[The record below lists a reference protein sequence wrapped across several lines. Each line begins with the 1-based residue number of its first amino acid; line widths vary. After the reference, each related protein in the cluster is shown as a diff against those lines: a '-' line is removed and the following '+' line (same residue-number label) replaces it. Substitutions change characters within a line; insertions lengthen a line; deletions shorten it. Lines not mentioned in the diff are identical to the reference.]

1 MSHTHERCMKALTL
15 LLAASIALAQKPHDN
30 NWVLTFADEFDG
42 AELDLAKWSPH
53 EPGGQARD
61 AHPEAIT
68 VSGGQLH
75 VTARRANK
83 GYVQGIVTTFGT
95 FAQRYGRFEIRC
107 RVPAGRGLR
116 AIVSLRP
123 VALAPLPSIGLLE
136 VNGATPSTI
145 SFANDWGT
153 EQTRRS
159 FGDSFPAPDL
169 SAGFHTIAIEW
180 DRDKILWSIDGKDK
194 FQSLDGVPRQSMFLA
209 LELAVGGG
217 TGSLAARTPD
227 ASTAFPASFDIDY
240 VRIYQHK

>member
-1 MSHTHERCMKALTL
+1 MKAWIL
-15 LLAASIALAQKPHDN
+15 LLAASISLAQKPQD

-61 AHPEAIT
+61 AHPEAI
-68 VSGGQLH
+68 SIGGGQLH

-83 GYVQGIVTTFGT
+83 GYIQGIVTTFGT

-107 RVPAGRGLR
+107 RVPAGRGVR

-123 VALAPLPSIGLLE
+123 VPLAPLPVIQLLE
-136 VNGATPSTI
+136 VNGATPSTVA
-145 SFANDWGT
+145 FANDWGT
-153 EQTRRS
+153 EQTIRV

-169 SAGFHTIAIEW
+169 SAGFHTIAVEW
-180 DRDKILWSIDGKDK
+180 DENKILWSIDGKDK

-217 TGSLAARTPD
+217 GGSVLARTPD
-227 ASTAFPASFDIDY
+227 DSTHFPASFDIDY

>member
-1 MSHTHERCMKALTL
+1 ML
-15 LLAASIALAQKPHDN
+15 LLVPVVPVLLLAQKPPDR
-30 NWVLTFADEFDG
+30 NWVLTFADEFNG
-42 AELDLAKWSPH
+42 TELDLAKWSPH
-53 EPGGQARD
+53 EPGGQALDSQPD
-61 AHPEAIT
+61 AVT
-68 VSGGQLH
+68 LSGGQLH
-75 VTARRANK
+75 VTARRAAK
-83 GYVQGIVTTFGT
+83 GYIPGIVTTFGT

-123 VALAPLPSIGLLE
+123 VPLAPLPGVEILE
-136 VNGATPSTI
+136 VNGSAPSTI
-145 SFANDWGT
+145 SFGNDWGT

-180 DRDKILWSIDGKDK
+180 DETKILWSIDGKDK
-194 FQSLDGVPRQSMFLA
+194 FQSVDGVPRQSMFLA

-227 ASTAFPASFDIDY
+227 ESTLFPASLDIDY
-240 VRIYQHK
+240 IRVYQRK

>member
-1 MSHTHERCMKALTL
+1 MRCLLFLIPLLIPAL
-15 LLAASIALAQKPHDN
+15 LLAQKSREN

-42 AELDLAKWSPH
+42 TQLDLAKWSPH
-53 EPGGQARD
+53 EPGGPARD

-68 VSGGQLH
+68 LSGGQLH
-75 VTARRANK
+75 VTARHASK
-83 GYVQGIVTTFGT
+83 GYVPGIVTTFGT

-123 VALAPLPSIGLLE
+123 VPLAPLPAVGLLE
-136 VNGATPSTI
+136 VNGAAPSTI

-153 EQTRRS
+153 DQTRRS

-180 DRDKILWSIDGKDK
+180 DQDKILWSIDGKDK

-227 ASTAFPASFDIDY
+227 TSTPFPASLDIDY
-240 VRIYQHK
+240 IHVYQHK

>member
-1 MSHTHERCMKALTL
+1 MKSSLVNALPL
-15 LLAASIALAQKPHDN
+15 LLIPALLLAQKPHDG

-68 VSGGQLH
+68 IGGGQLH
-75 VTARRANK
+75 LTARRTGT
-83 GYVQGIVTTFGT
+83 GYIPGIVTTFGT

-123 VALAPLPSIGLLE
+123 VALAPLPTIGLLE
-136 VNGATPSTI
+136 VSGAAPSTI
-145 SFANDWGT
+145 SFGNDWGT

-159 FGDSFPAPDL
+159 FGDSFPAPDF

-180 DRDKILWSIDGKDK
+180 DENKILWQIDGKDK
-194 FQSLDGVPRQSMFLA
+194 FQSLDGVPRQSMFLS

-217 TGSLAARTPD
+217 AGSLAARTPD
-227 ASTAFPASFDIDY
+227 DSTHFPASFDIDY
-240 VRIYQHK
+240 IRVYQHK

>member
-1 MSHTHERCMKALTL
+1 VNALSLILIPAL
-15 LLAASIALAQKPHDN
+15 LLAQKPHDS

-42 AELDLAKWSPH
+42 AELDLGKWSPH

-68 VSGGQLH
+68 LGGGQLH

-116 AIVSLRP
+116 ASVSLRP
-123 VALAPLPSIGLLE
+123 VPLAPLPAIGLLE
-136 VNGATPSTI
+136 VYGATPSTI
-145 SFANDWGT
+145 LFADDWGT
-153 EQTRRS
+153 EQTHRS

-169 SAGFHTIAIEW
+169 SDGFHIIAIEW
-180 DRDKILWSIDGKDK
+180 DQDKILWSIDGKDK
-194 FQSLDGVPRQSMFLA
+194 FQSVDGVPRQSMFLA

-217 TGSLAARTPD
+217 AGSLSARTPD
-227 ASTAFPASFDIDY
+227 GSTSFPASFDIDY
-240 VRIYQHK
+240 IRVYQHK

>member
-1 MSHTHERCMKALTL
+1 VNALPLVLVLIPAL
-15 LLAASIALAQKPHDN
+15 LLAQKPAEKSA
-30 NWVLTFADEFDG
+30 WVLTFADEFDG
-42 AELDLAKWSPH
+42 GELDLAKWSPH

-68 VSGGQLH
+68 LSGGQLH

-123 VALAPLPSIGLLE
+123 VPLATLPAINLLE
-136 VNGATPSTI
+136 ASGATPTTI
-145 SFANDWGT
+145 SFANDWGS

-180 DRDKILWSIDGKDK
+180 DQDKILWSIDGKDK
-194 FQSLDGVPRQSMFLA
+194 FQSVDGVPRQSMFLS

-227 ASTAFPASFDIDY
+227 ASTTFPASFDIDY
-240 VRIYQHK
+240 IRVYQHK

>member
-1 MSHTHERCMKALTL
+1 MNTLSL
-15 LLAASIALAQKPHDN
+15 LLISALLLAQKPAEKGLP
-30 NWVLTFADEFDG
+30 WVLTFADEFDG

-53 EPGGQARD
+53 APGGQAVD

-68 VSGGQLH
+68 ITGGQLH
-75 VTARRANK
+75 VTARRSGK

-123 VALAPLPSIGLLE
+123 VPLATLPAIGLLE

-145 SFANDWGT
+145 SFADDWGT
-153 EQTRRS
+153 EQTHRS

-169 SAGFHTIAIEW
+169 SAGFHTVAIEW
-180 DRDKILWSIDGKDK
+180 DQDKIVWSIDGKDK
-194 FQSLDGVPRQSMFLA
+194 FQSLDGAPRQSMFLA

-217 TGSLAARTPD
+217 AGSLAARTPD
-227 ASTAFPASFDIDY
+227 ASTPFPASFDIDY
-240 VRIYQHK
+240 IRVYQRK

>member
-1 MSHTHERCMKALTL
+1 MSAFL
-15 LLAASIALAQKPHDN
+15 LAQKPHDT
-30 NWVLTFADEFDG
+30 NWVLTFADEFD
-42 AELDLAKWSPH
+42 ATELDLAKWSPH

-61 AHPEAIT
+61 ANSEAIT
-68 VSGGQLH
+68 ISNGQLH
-75 VTARRANK
+75 ITARRTTK
-83 GYVQGIVTTFGT
+83 GYVQGVVTTFGT

-123 VALAPLPSIGLLE
+123 VALAALPAISLLE
-136 VNGATPSTI
+136 VNGAAPSTI

-169 SAGFHTIAIEW
+169 SAGFHIIAIEW
-180 DRDKILWSIDGKDK
+180 DENKILWSIDGKDK
-194 FQSLDGVPRQSMFLA
+194 FQSQDGVPRQSMFLA

-227 ASTAFPASFDIDY
+227 DSTPFPASFDIDY
-240 VRIYQHK
+240 VRVYQQR

>member
-1 MSHTHERCMKALTL
+1 MFALL
-15 LLAASIALAQKPHDN
+15 LAQKPVDKSFP
-30 NWVLTFADEFDG
+30 WALTFSDEFDG
-42 AELDLAKWSPH
+42 TELDLARWSPH

-68 VSGGQLH
+68 IGGGQLH

-83 GYVQGIVTTFGT
+83 GYIPGIVTTFGT

-123 VALAPLPSIGLLE
+123 VPLAALPAIGMLE
-136 VNGATPSTI
+136 VNGATPSAI
-145 SFANDWGT
+145 SFDNDWGT

-169 SAGFHTIAIEW
+169 SAGFHTIGIEW
-180 DRDKILWSIDGKDK
+180 DQDKILWSIDGKDK
-194 FQSLDGVPRQSMFLA
+194 FQSTDGVPRQSMFLA

-227 ASTAFPASFDIDY
+227 ASTTFPASFDIDY
-240 VRIYQHK
+240 IRVYQHK